1 MAAPRKVLVVDDDR
15 ATCAILAAAL
25 KGDGRTVLVAYD
37 AMSGFSMAMRERP
50 DLIVLDLSMPAGGG
64 FSIHE
69 RMSKIPSLATTPL
82 VVITATDNAV
92 NRERAA
98 AIGAIAF
105 LVKPVNGAE
114 LSGVVTAALNTP

>member
-1 MAAPRKVLVVDDDR
+1 MAAPRKILVVDDDR

-25 KGDGRTVLVAYD
+25 KGDGRTVLIAYD

-64 FSIHE
+64 FSIHD
-69 RMSKIPSLATTPL
+69 RMSKIPSLANTPL

-92 NRERAA
+92 NRERAT

-105 LVKPVNGAE
+105 LVKPVNGDE